1 MWQFSKLTL
10 CVLFLGSFFSC
21 QDPKALKN
29 YEPSILPFDSMT
41 LLLADIQLIESH
53 RNRSFQQAGR
63 DTIPLATVKAMYD
76 QTLERHGVSFDRM
89 MRSYRFY
96 QAQHP
101 AMLDS
106 LYIGVNQRLNEM
118 LTNSYR

>member
-1 MWQFSKLTL
+1 M
-10 CVLFLGSFFSC
+10 LFLGSFFSC

-29 YEPSILPFDSMT
+29 YDSSILPFDSMT

-63 DTIPLATVKAMYD
+63 DTIPLSTVKAMYD
-76 QTLERHGVSFDRM
+76 QTLKRYGVSSERM
-89 MRSYRFY
+89 MKSYRFY
-96 QAQHP
+96 QGQHP

-106 LYIGVNQRLNEM
+106 LYTGVNQRLNEM